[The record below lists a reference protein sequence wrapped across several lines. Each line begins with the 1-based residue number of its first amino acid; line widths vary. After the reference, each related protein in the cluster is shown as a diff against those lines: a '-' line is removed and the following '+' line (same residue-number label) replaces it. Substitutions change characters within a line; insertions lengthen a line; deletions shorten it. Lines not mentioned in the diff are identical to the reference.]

1 MRTQTLGAF
10 ALALLLSATPSSA
23 ADWFV
28 APGGTGS
35 GTSVSSPFGRIQDA
49 IDAAQPGDVVNV
61 APGTYSEVL
70 RTMRHGTSSQ
80 RIIVRATGSRGSVLV
95 TSPGRVL
102 TARHA
107 WFTVER
113 LVLDGQYGLDDLVVV
128 DSAARGFTL
137 RDSEVRRSSKDGI
150 DIRAAEDVLIEGSL
164 IHRALNAAGG
174 RTDAHAIV
182 AGAVRRLTIRN
193 TEMHTF
199 SGDAFQVDP
208 GRSSAGWTDVL
219 IEGCRM
225 WLAPLAVAENGFAAG
240 VVPGEN
246 AVDTKANGSAARA
259 KLTIRDTVAYGFRN
273 GLISN
278 MAAFNLK
285 ENVDVVLD
293 RVTVY
298 DSQIAFRTRG
308 PGSNGGAWVH
318 VQNAVIYNT
327 DTVFRYEDNIEQLRV
342 WNVTLGGGVSRPFQ
356 SASSSAT
363 VPDVR
368 NFLLLGS
375 SLPWQASHPSNL
387 AVGASAFVDA
397 SAHDYQLSPGSPAV
411 DRGDTLA
418 GVPTDRLGVPRP
430 QGSHYDVGGFERPA
444 APVNQPPVVT
454 IASPATGA
462 SFVAGSSVSF
472 SGSALDP
479 EDGNLSA
486 ELVWVSTVDGPL
498 GTGGSFSRALSAGS
512 HIISA
517 SVTDREGL
525 YGFATVT
532 VTVTSSTPPP
542 PPETD
547 LWLSAEGETLR
558 NTRQVRLTWGGAA
571 SAQVDVYRDGKRVA
585 VVANSGAHVD
595 QIRGKA
601 SKSYAYQVCEAGSA
615 ACSNTVVVTF

>member
-49 IDAAQPGDVVNV
+49 IKAAQPGDVVNV
-61 APGTYSEVL
+61 APGTYTEALATV
-70 RTMRHGTSSQ
+70 RHGTSSQ
-80 RIIVRATGSRGSVLV
+80 RIVVRATGERGSVLV

-113 LVLDGQYGLDDLVVV
+113 LVLDGQYGLDDLVLV

-164 IHRALNAAGG
+164 IHRTLNAAGG

-225 WLAPLAVAENGFAAG
+225 WLGPLAVAENGFAAG

-273 GLISN
+273 GLINN

-293 RVTVY
+293 RVTVH

-327 DTVFRYEDNIEQLRV
+327 DTAFRYEDNIEQLRV
-342 WNVTLGGGVSRPFQ
+342 WNVTLGSGVTRPFQ

-375 SLPWQASHPSNL
+375 SLPWQASHSSNL
-387 AVGASAFVDA
+387 AVSASAFVGA
-397 SAHDYQLSPGSPAV
+397 ATHDYRLSSGSPAV

-418 GVPTDRLGVPRP
+418 GVTTDRLGIPRP
-430 QGSHYDVGGFERPA
+430 QGSHYDVGAFERPA
-444 APVNQPPVVT
+444 DPVNQPPVVT
-454 IASPATGA
+454 IASPAAGA
-462 SFVAGSSVSF
+462 SFVAGSLVSF

-486 ELVWVSTVDGPL
+486 ELAWVSTIDGPL

-512 HIISA
+512 HVITA

-525 YGFATVT
+525 YGFASVT

-542 PPETD
+542 PD

-558 NTRQVRLTWGGAA
+558 NARQVTLTWGGAA
-571 SAQVDVYRDGKRVA
+571 SAQVDIYRDGKRIA
-585 VVANSGAHVD
+585 IVANSGAHID
-595 QIRGKA
+595 QIPGKA